1 MGELSGKDTAG
12 MPNSPQHSPSPMAGS
27 CWASS
32 GLHRAHV
39 LFRTLRAPF
48 LPSHGSLPTLAYF
61 YHVPLKGCRE
71 GKGWFVCFQ
80 FLTLIKKTKTNPSAK
95 LIPKWGLPPARF
107 GLWSETHHHTASWAE
122 CNASAP
128 SCQPYCSGHRWP
140 RCGSQGKCQGGQPT
154 PATSIEPQC
163 LPEILPRGIVEP
175 TIFPPLKA
183 QHSCC
188 GQRDRAGK
196 GMTA

>member
-1 MGELSGKDTAG
+1 M
-12 MPNSPQHSPSPMAGS
+12 
-27 CWASS
+27 
-32 GLHRAHV
+32 HV
-39 LFRTLRAPF
+39 LFRTLQAPF

-140 RCGSQGKCQGGQPT
+140 RCSSQGKCQGGQPT

-188 GQRDRAGK
+188 SQRDRAGK